1 MDHLASKISIP
12 GLAKMASFEQRQA
25 NCEQHGAYTSLL
37 TGAEW
42 SGCVECM
49 KLADIERE
57 SVQREQWRK
66 DLSARRWRD
75 KLGRAAIPEKFA
87 DRTLSTYVA
96 DTEGQ
101 QKALAAAR
109 RYVDNFEE
117 AMLNGSCLL
126 LCGTPGTGKTH
137 LAIGIA
143 HEVMARGHQ
152 AVFVKLMRAIDNVKE
167 TYSRDS
173 KVTKAQVIREYVEPD
188 LLIFDE
194 AGMQR
199 GTDEE
204 KAIIFEIIDG
214 RYEQSKPTIM
224 TSNLAAKALEEIIGE
239 RSFDRLREG
248 NGKMIVFDWPSHRA
262 RRAPP

>member
-1 MDHLASKISIP
+1 MESLASKISLP
-12 GLAKMASFEQRQA
+12 ALARMASSEQQPA
-25 NCEQHGAYTSLL
+25 TCAQHGGYTSWLIK
-37 TGAEW
+37 GEW

-49 KLADIERE
+49 KVADIERE
-57 SVQREQWRK
+57 NQQREQWRK
-66 DLSARRWRD
+66 ELIDRRWRE

-87 DRTLSTYVA
+87 DRTLASYEA
-96 DTEGQ
+96 ENDGQ
-101 QKALAAAR
+101 KKALATVQ
-109 RYVDNFEE
+109 RYVEHFDE

-126 LCGTPGTGKTH
+126 MCGMPGTGKTH

-143 HEVMARGHQ
+143 HEVMKRGHS
-152 AVFVKLMRAIDNVKE
+152 AVFVKLMKAVDSVKE
-167 TYSRDS
+167 TYARDS
-173 KVTKAQVIREYVEPD
+173 KETRQEVIREYIEPD

-214 RYEQSKPTIM
+214 RYEKSKPTII

-248 NGKMIVFDWPSHRA
+248 NGKMIVFDWPSYRS
-262 RRAPP
+262 RRIPP